1 MAIPRYAQVVVDLPL
16 PHLDHVFDY
25 RIEDNQIDQVQFG
38 VRVRVPFRNRRVDG
52 FVVGLSVEPTISG
65 KISSIES
72 VVSTEVV
79 LTPEIFEMCK
89 QVAYRNVGNLFD
101 VLRSAIPPRHAR
113 AEKKAFE
120 PAISASTQ
128 KLESS
133 SDLQQQLRRF
143 LDHKGALLGVLNLPI
158 SASPSDI
165 INGAINIDVAGA
177 IFLFPDQHDVS
188 RVIDR
193 IDSSYHSRIAVL
205 TSQQS
210 AEQRYLEFRR
220 ILTGVADLVIGTRS
234 AIFAPI
240 QKPQLIVVFDDGD
253 DLFTSPIAPYW
264 NARDVALVR
273 MEQQNIKVLLCSR
286 AESIESAHYLKQ
298 EMAIDLSPPTS
309 RDTRISIVD
318 EAGDNLDGRN
328 SFTRMPS
335 AVFAA
340 IRQGL
345 TQGTV
350 LISVPRKGYQP
361 LVACQSCREIL
372 RCQNCHGTFSI
383 RGKGEI
389 GSCQRCNA
397 LITKPRCHA
406 CGSDKFRSLVIGVE
420 RTAEE
425 IGKAFPGVPV
435 KFIDAEH
442 RENYSKSPDQILV
455 AVPGTEPNFEF
466 SSIVVLDSYLSLARP
481 DGNSRIRFLRHLFNL
496 KHQLSDSGTMIVVGD
511 PTNSVL
517 QSALRNDPVRVAV
530 ELLQERTE
538 TRLAPF
544 ARTAQIL
551 GDWAAHEELKSI
563 LPPHAQIWGPT
574 PTSKEMQTKHSAMSL
589 VSMPKRESELLVRS
603 IRSWVVNRSAN
614 RRSAVTVKIDPD
626 TL

>member
-1 MAIPRYAQVVVDLPL
+1 LATPRYAQVVVDLPL

-25 RIEDNQIDQVQFG
+25 RIEDNQIVQVQFG
-38 VRVRVPFRNRRVDG
+38 VRVRVPFRNRRANG
-52 FVVGLSVEPTISG
+52 FVVGLSVEPTVSG

-79 LTPEIFEMCK
+79 LTPEIFEICK
-89 QVAYRNVGNLFD
+89 HVAYRNVGNLFD

-113 AEKKAFE
+113 AEKKVFE
-120 PAISASTQ
+120 PAISASSQ

-133 SDLQQQLRRF
+133 SDLQQVLRRF
-143 LDHKGALLGVLNLPI
+143 LDHKEALLGVLNLPI
-158 SASPSDI
+158 PASPSDI
-165 INGAINIDVAGA
+165 VNGAINIDVAGA
-177 IFLFPDQHDVS
+177 IFLFPDQHDVN
-188 RVIDR
+188 RVIER

-220 ILTGVADLVIGTRS
+220 ILTGIADLVIGTRS

-240 QKPQLIVVFDDGD
+240 QKPQLIVIFDDGD
-253 DLFTSPIAPYW
+253 DLLTSPIAPYW
-264 NARDVALVR
+264 NARDAALVR
-273 MEQQNIKVLLCSR
+273 MEQQNLKVLLCSR

-298 EMAIDLSPPTS
+298 DMAIDLSMPTS

-318 EAGDNLDGRN
+318 EAGDDLHGRN

-340 IRQGL
+340 IRHGL

-372 RCQNCHGTFSI
+372 RCQNCYGTFSI

-397 LITKPRCHA
+397 LMTKPRCHA

-455 AVPGTEPNFEF
+455 AVPGTEPNFVF
-466 SSIVVLDSYLSLARP
+466 STIIVLDSYLSLARP

-517 QSALRNDPVRVAV
+517 QCALRNDPVRVAAD
-530 ELLQERTE
+530 LLQERTE

-551 GDWAAHEELKSI
+551 GDWAALEELKSI

-574 PTSKEMQTKHSAMSL
+574 PTSKEMQTKHAAMSL

-603 IRSWVVNRSAN
+603 IRSWVVNRSTN